1 MSSMDDGRYDLLIQ
15 RAAIRFTQAQM
26 AKAMGVPLRT
36 YEDLEGGRSKI
47 RPIHMKAAA
56 FAAIA
61 YYAEGYGYDGLPIE
75 IAETVRTAAKWE
87 VG

>member
-1 MSSMDDGRYDLLIQ
+1 MDGRYDLLML
-15 RAAIRFTQAQM
+15 RLGMGATQAQM

-56 FAAIA
+56 FAAIVNA
-61 YYAEGYGYDGLPIE
+61 VEAIGYESLPVE
-75 IAETVRTAAKWE
+75 IAGIVRQAAK
-87 VG
+87 